1 MFIFPTPRSILHS
14 PSGPASSYPPSCP
27 SGPSSAVYG
36 CSSQLGKR
44 DPHRAGLECEPEQK
58 RARPNLL
65 EESTNEQIGFNPS
78 QWFAAP
84 NLALQNSFPLAATP
98 PAPEAIMLP
107 SVLESPS
114 TISEDGDVT
123 PGLESGADWSIT
135 YNTKVKREFDVS
147 VVRPLEPGPPISC
160 LRLSKDGKYLAV
172 GFYGNGTTN
181 IYDVESGEK
190 TWLVCDGFLFQDT
203 VMLINLGVLVH

>member
-1 MFIFPTPRSILHS
+1 MFIFPTLRSIFYS
-14 PSGPASSYPPSCP
+14 SSGPASSYPSPCP

-36 CSSQLGKR
+36 CSLQLGKR
-44 DPHRAGLECEPEQK
+44 DPDRASLECEPEQK

-65 EESTNEQIGFNPS
+65 EESTNEQIRFNPS

-84 NLALQNSFPLAATP
+84 DLAFENSFPFATTP
-98 PAPEAIMLP
+98 SAPEAIMLP
-107 SVLESPS
+107 SVLESPA

-123 PGLESGADWSIT
+123 PRLESGPDWSIT

-147 VVRPLEPGPPISC
+147 VVRPLEVGPSISC

-190 TWLVCDGFLFQDT
+190 TWLVCDECLLQDT
-203 VMLINLGVLVH
+203 VTLINLGALVH